1 MNKVRVG
8 DTLHMKT
15 KGLKHNFH
23 YEGVVM
29 SEFIDISATELVA
42 DYPEIWQDA
51 ETDHP
56 FKMCDVK
63 WVKKP
68 LTEEMNVYLNKRVID
83 GGGVCGCTTGTII
96 PLA

>member
-29 SEFIDISATELVA
+29 SELVA